1 MNVCMYVNVCTC
13 MSLYVCLHV
22 GSFNHVYH
30 VYRHVFV
37 HVYMYT
43 HEGEGEKERERARAS
58 ECVCVCLC
66 VCVCRVYMPSDTG
79 FEDFAVSLLSCG
91 RAFSDVQPPKP

>member
-13 MSLYVCLHV
+13 MWLYVCLHV

-43 HEGEGEKERERARAS
+43 HEGEGEKERER

-66 VCVCRVYMPSDTG
+66 VCVS
-79 FEDFAVSLLSCG
+79 SLH
-91 RAFSDVQPPKP
+91 AFRHWFRGLCSKSIVLW